1 MKYPVLECEY
11 CGNLY
16 YEVQAECSGCG
27 SRRLRQ
33 KEYLR
38 DEGKQERWYLP
49 FSTDNSL
56 VAWSHELRYP
66 PLTTAASCVAELV
79 NMGYSPS
86 EAELI
91 FGASNAHR

>member
-16 YEVQAECSGCG
+16 YEVQGECSGCG
-27 SRRLRQ
+27 NHRLRQ

-49 FSTDNSL
+49 FYTESSA
-56 VAWSHELRYP
+56 VAMLSFP
-66 PLTTAASCVAELV
+66 ATVSCVAELV

-91 FGASNAHR
+91 FRASNAHR